1 MMYENNYLKNFSSD
15 FPAQPPPP
23 QYKKRRKNNFD
34 NEINKNILFSIFIHN
49 ACTCHSC
56 QID

>member
-15 FPAQPPPP
+15 FPAQPPP
-23 QYKKRRKNNFD
+23 QYKKRRRKNNFD

-49 ACTCHSC
+49 T
-56 QID
+56 